1 VAKTTESFAY
11 ADLNLARIM
20 TVGYVRA
27 IRHLTYTACKRTIRV
42 AGQRGEKRISTY
54 RYTRTDFDRVLQFVR
69 GLYEPR
75 TPEVLSQHLVSA
87 LLVLVPATFVASG
100 SVQSGATQQAR
111 ALRSDPPEF
120 ATPQFNAIVTRY
132 LPENPM
138 FALYQRKCSV
148 QFTRWSDLQPFSQ
161 FQRTAVYNE
170 AYRHAGVRDWCTL
183 FSYCGTDRLDGV
195 GIGLHKQFPDAH
207 RDILVSISP
216 HLLQAFRLAH
226 TSSALIE
233 MAAMKTGANC
243 LERGLVAID
252 LDGTV
257 TMETPAATRSLEK
270 FFPKRTRRGLPDQ
283 LALWISR
290 SDENLRKGTDVPDV
304 RRPLVVERGGNR
316 LTVHL
321 LSKLEQNFLVLEE
334 HRWAIDPASLKA
346 LPLTHRESEILA
358 YVAVG
363 KTNPEIAII
372 LRISSRTV
380 SKHME
385 HILDGLRVE
394 TRTAAAAMA
403 LEAANL

>member
-1 VAKTTESFAY
+1 VERK
-11 ADLNLARIM
+11 
-20 TVGYVRA
+20 
-27 IRHLTYTACKRTIRV
+27 H
-42 AGQRGEKRISTY
+42 ISTY
-54 RYTRTDFDRVLQFVR
+54 RYTRTDFERVLQFVK

-75 TPEVLSQHLVSA
+75 TPDALSQHLVSA
-87 LLVLVPATFVASG
+87 LLALVPATFVASG

-120 ATPQFNAIVTRY
+120 ASPQFTAIVTRH
-132 LPENPM
+132 LPANPM

-170 AYRHAGVRDWCTL
+170 AFRHAGVRDWCTL

-195 GIGLHKQFPDAH
+195 GIGLHKQLSNAH

-233 MAAMKTGANC
+233 MASIKSGANC

-257 TMETPAATRSLEK
+257 TMETPSATRSLEK
-270 FFPKRTRRGLPDQ
+270 YFPKRTGRCLPEQ
-283 LALWISR
+283 LALWISQ
-290 SDENLRKGTDVPDV
+290 SDENLRKGTDLPDV
-304 RRPLVVERGGNR
+304 RRPLVIERGDNH

-321 LSKLEQNFLVLEE
+321 LSKPEQNFLVLVE
-334 HRWAIDPASLKA
+334 HRWAIDPASLEV
-346 LPLTHRESEILA
+346 LRLTRRESQILA

-363 KTNPEIAII
+363 KTNPEIGII
-372 LRISSRTV
+372 LGISSRTV
-380 SKHME
+380 SKHVE
-385 HILDGLRVE
+385 HILDGLGAE

-403 LEAANL
+403 LEAANF